1 MKGGDINL
9 DLLGIAIVPLFVH
22 FVVLIWYMG
31 NGVFI
36 FSIVVA
42 MSARRLVACE
52 ERDTPLCHLGSDIYC
67 NKQLASTES

>member
-36 FSIVVA
+36 FFNCSGDEC
-42 MSARRLVACE
+42 SAVSSMRREGHAAV
-52 ERDTPLCHLGSDIYC
+52 PSWI
-67 NKQLASTES
+67 